1 MIGMADLVVP
11 TVAVHASFVAAMDE
25 FAAEGRGGHD
35 DDSTMDRDI
44 RASSATWAQPDAFA
58 RYVGA
63 VVADALP
70 DTARPA
76 GFVPVTTLWWVEGD
90 SYLARIAIR
99 HELTPWLCEQ
109 GGHIGYDVRPSARR
123 RGHATAMLRA
133 ALPVAAGLGISSALI
148 TCDHDN
154 VASRKVIEACGGVF
168 EDRRAD
174 KLRYWVPTS
183 G

>member
-1 MIGMADLVVP
+1 MIGMPELIVP
-11 TVAVHASFVAAMDE
+11 TAAVHASFLEAMDE
-25 FAAEGRGGHD
+25 FAAEGRGGHG
-35 DDSTMDRDI
+35 DDSSTGRDI
-44 RASSATWAQPDAFA
+44 RHSSATWAQPDVFA
-58 RYVGA
+58 RYVAGL
-63 VVADALP
+63 VADALP
-70 DTARPA
+70 DGPRPV
-76 GFVPVTTLWWVEGD
+76 GFVPVTNRWWVEGD

-99 HELTPWLCEQ
+99 HELTPWLLEQ
-109 GGHIGYDVRPSARR
+109 GGHIGYDVRPTARR

-154 VASRKVIEACGGVF
+154 IGSRKVIEACGGVF

-183 G
+183 P